1 MEVITMTFYV
11 VYVAGEYQ
19 MECYKRF
26 RNEQEAI
33 ECAQRLAKREKGTIC
48 VYKETCEKIF
58 TTD

>member
-1 MEVITMTFYV
+1 MTFYV